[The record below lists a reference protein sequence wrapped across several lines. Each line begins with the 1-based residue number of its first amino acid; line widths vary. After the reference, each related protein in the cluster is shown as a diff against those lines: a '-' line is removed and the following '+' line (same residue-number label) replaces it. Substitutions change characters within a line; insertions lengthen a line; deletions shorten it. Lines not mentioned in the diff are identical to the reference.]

1 MYHFNQLILLIGPMI
16 LGITLLVSC
25 ASPPTKSPDEV
36 PVHFEDTTISSAPTY
51 QDSPMYLKDKH
62 IASTATTTAT
72 TAKNMVGELANK
84 ESYDSLDTNTLLM
97 KAESLYKN
105 QDYNKALSLF
115 NLAVKRPDN
124 EQLMKTYAGIYQTNL
139 QLKHQ
144 QAAKEAFGKLLA
156 VSVEENKKLNLKF
169 LFSVNSTEFI
179 NDAEL
184 RNEYSFWLRQI
195 ANYFDNNALCFQIE
209 GHSSF
214 TEEQNNSNLSLLR
227 AQKIQQ
233 LIKASVPAVIQRSK
247 VVGKGGYHDN
257 IVGTNTN
264 NVMDTIDRRV
274 EIVIGDCL

>member
-1 MYHFNQLILLIGPMI
+1 MYHSNQLILLIVPII

-25 ASPPTKSPDEV
+25 ASPPTKSPSEA
-36 PVHFEDTTISSAPTY
+36 PINFEDTTTSSAPTY

-62 IASTATTTAT
+62 IASTVTT
-72 TAKNMVGELANK
+72 MESVDGELANK
-84 ESYDSLDTNTLLM
+84 ESYDPLDTNALLM
-97 KAESLYKN
+97 EAESFYKN
-105 QDYNKALSLF
+105 QDYNKALSFF

-169 LFSVNSTEFI
+169 LFLANSTEFI

-184 RNEYSFWLRQI
+184 RNEYSFWLHQI
-195 ANYFDNNALCFQIE
+195 ANYFGNNTLCFQIE

-233 LIKASVPAVIQRSK
+233 LIKATVPAVIQRSK
-247 VVGKGGYHDN
+247 IVGKGYHDN

-274 EIVIGDCL
+274 EIVVVDCL